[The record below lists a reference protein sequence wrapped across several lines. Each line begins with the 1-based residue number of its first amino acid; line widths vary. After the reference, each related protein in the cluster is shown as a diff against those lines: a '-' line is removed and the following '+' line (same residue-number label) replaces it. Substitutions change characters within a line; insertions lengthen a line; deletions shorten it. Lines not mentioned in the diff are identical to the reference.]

1 MRVLLSV
8 LAICLSLVCWA
19 EDVDVSKGE
28 WPSEQPAAPTTE
40 LALELVVTIDPAV
53 KVGDSDLGHRQF
65 IPITGGYF
73 RGKNGMKGTV
83 NAGGADWQ
91 LKRIDGVLIIEA
103 IYSITTDDGATIEI
117 HNTGISNRTNGE
129 QYTITNP
136 VFHAP
141 QGKYDWM
148 NKHFFVGTITPA
160 YNKGVFQAVVIRA
173 YQVN

>member
-1 MRVLLSV
+1 MRTFLMLWVLSF
-8 LAICLSLVCWA
+8 SLISWA

-28 WPSEQPAAPTTE
+28 WPTKTPDAPTTS
-40 LALELVVTIDPAV
+40 LAIELVVTIDPPV
-53 KVGDSDLGHRQF
+53 VVGESDYGHRQY

-73 RGKNGMKGTV
+73 RGKDGLKGNV

-91 LKRIDGVLIIEA
+91 LKRVDGVLIIEA
-103 IYSITTDDGATIEI
+103 IYSITADDGTVIEI
-117 HNTGISNRTNGE
+117 HNTGISNRTDGAS
-129 QYTITNP
+129 YTITNP

-141 QGKYDWM
+141 QGKYDWL

-160 YNKGVFQAVVIRA
+160 FNKGVFQAVVIRA